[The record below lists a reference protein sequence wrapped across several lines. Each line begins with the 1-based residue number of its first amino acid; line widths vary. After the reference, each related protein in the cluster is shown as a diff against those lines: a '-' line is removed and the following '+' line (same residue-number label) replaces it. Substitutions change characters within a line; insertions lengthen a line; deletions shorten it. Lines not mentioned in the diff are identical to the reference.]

1 MKQYYYMTDGTTQQ
15 GPLKLSELRRMQK
28 ANQIPADTKVC
39 LVGGKIWRP
48 IAEEARQQTIAQV
61 SLYVIIL
68 ILWIGATIW
77 YNSSIKEQREDKLQK
92 MAQNALAS
100 GVLTDYQANDDYQSG
115 IKLLD
120 AGDYQ
125 GALMNLDAAISVKS
139 TDPKFF
145 DARAKAKEN
154 LGDHAG
160 AAADTDRANQLRS
173 QAAPA
178 K

>member
-39 LVGGKIWRP
+39 VVGGKIWRP
-48 IAEEARQQTIAQV
+48 IADEARQQTIAQV
-61 SLYVIIL
+61 SLYLII
-68 ILWIGATIW
+68 IFLWVGATIW
-77 YNSSIKEQREDKLQK
+77 YNSDQKEQREDKLQK

-100 GVLTDYQANDDYQSG
+100 GVLTDYQADDDYQSG
-115 IKLLD
+115 MKLLD

-125 GALMNLDAAISVKS
+125 GALMNLNAAISVKS